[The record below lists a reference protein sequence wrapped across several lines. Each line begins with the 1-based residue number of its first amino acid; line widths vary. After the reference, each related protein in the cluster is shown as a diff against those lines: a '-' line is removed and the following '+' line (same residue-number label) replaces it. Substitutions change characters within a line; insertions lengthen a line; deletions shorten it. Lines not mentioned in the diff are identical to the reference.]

1 MLVPNRHES
10 TDSYRYGFQ
19 GQEKDDEL
27 KGEGNSV
34 NFKYRMHDPR
44 AGRFFAIDPLTKQY
58 PWNSPYAFS
67 ENNVIQYI
75 ELEGLEKRLPK
86 LPTDAPVFRK
96 DKNVSV
102 LLRVGNALTNTVN
115 FGANNTVT
123 LVHNMFFDAAD
134 LITGKQV
141 IDIER
146 ISKIDLHNDFVDPIQ
161 FGLQDIYNHPSE
173 ALSLAG
179 NMLTTFDTYDQA
191 FQVLVFHKVSSISSG
206 TKLSSGSKAT
216 QGLAAVTEETFI
228 AAGNISVKS
237 TTLNTIEFGLRGSVQ
252 KAVGNAKGVYKFTFT
267 DGSVY
272 VGQAQGA
279 KGMAQ
284 RVKTSFNEIT
294 KGTSRSPAKAPNQSS
309 STLEKVDLIEFNPK
323 VDININAMETRIIRE
338 SGGIGPESDLIN
350 TKAAPSTPGKN

>member
-1 MLVPNRHES
+1 
-10 TDSYRYGFQ
+10 
-19 GQEKDDEL
+19 
-27 KGEGNSV
+27 
-34 NFKYRMHDPR
+34 MHDPR
-44 AGRFFAIDPLTKQY
+44 AGRFFTVDPLTKQY
-58 PWNSPYAFS
+58 PWNSSYAFS

-146 ISKIDLHNDFVDPIQ
+146 ISKIDLHNDIVNPIQ
-161 FGLQDIYNHPSE
+161 YGLQDIYNHPSE

-179 NMLTTFDTYDQA
+179 KELTTFDTYDQA
-191 FQVLVFHKVSSISSG
+191 FQVLVFHKVSNISSG

-216 QGLAAVTEETFI
+216 QGLAATTEETFLS
-228 AAGNISVKS
+228 AGEISVKS
-237 TTLNTIEFGLRGSVQ
+237 TTLNTVEFGLRGSVQ
-252 KAVGNAKGVYKFTFT
+252 KAVGNAKGVYKFTFE
-267 DGSVY
+267 DGSMY
-272 VGQAQGA
+272 IGQAQGA

-284 RVKTSFNEIT
+284 RVKAFFNEVA
-294 KGTSRSPAKAPNQSS
+294 KGSSKASAKAQGQSM
-309 STLEKVDLIEFNPK
+309 STLKKVELIEYNPA
-323 VDININAMETRIIRE
+323 VDASVNAMERRIIKE
-338 SGGIGPESDLIN
+338 SGGIGEGSPLIN
-350 TKAAPSTPGKN
+350 KKAAPSTPGKN